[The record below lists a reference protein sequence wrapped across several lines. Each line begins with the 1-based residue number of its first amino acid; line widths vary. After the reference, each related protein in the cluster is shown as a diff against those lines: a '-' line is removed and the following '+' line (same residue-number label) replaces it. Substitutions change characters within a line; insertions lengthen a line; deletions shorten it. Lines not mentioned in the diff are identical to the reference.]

1 MPKPIAE
8 GADIRRQSRTI
19 SNALRTTRSTLRL
32 AHLFVN
38 TLVLRK
44 MNSSIP
50 DSQTEFDRLQKKLVP
65 LWKSIE
71 RFNQDPQ
78 TIVVVPSMSI
88 DAIDSGAVI
97 QAYEERFLFLLLLLR
112 QPRARLIY
120 VTSRTILP
128 SIIDYYLDLLPGV
141 IPSHA
146 RQRLFLPSPMDGSA
160 RPLSEKLLERPRLIE
175 HIRSLIMDPDRAH
188 LVPFNTTNRE
198 KELALQL
205 GIPIYGADPK
215 FFPLGTKSGCR
226 KIFMDEDVPY
236 PLGRE
241 DIGSKEDLV
250 DAIAQMRMTKP
261 SIRQVM
267 VKLNEGVSGEGNA
280 VIDLTGLPPVAGG
293 GDPGRDKAM
302 LDARLRAMKF
312 ESEEVTYESYMKKL
326 QERKGVVE
334 ERIMGEEFRSPSVQ
348 LRVTPLGKVELLS
361 THDQLLGGPTGQSY
375 LGCVFPADT
384 DYAPLITREAGK
396 VGRRLAKEGVI
407 GRFALDFVVVRA
419 KNGTWEPYAIEINL
433 RKGGTTH
440 PFLTLQFLTDGTYD
454 AETGIFTA
462 PNGQQK
468 FFVASD
474 HVESPRYRTL
484 TPDDLFDIVVRHNL
498 HFDQTRQT
506 GVVFHMMSALGELG
520 RTGLTAVG
528 NSHEDAK
535 AMYERAVAVLDQETG
550 ETTPVTS

>member
-1 MPKPIAE
+1 MSFSNRLMPEEKA
-8 GADIRRQSRTI
+8 A
-19 SNALRTTRSTLRL
+19 
-32 AHLFVN
+32 
-38 TLVLRK
+38 
-44 MNSSIP
+44 P
-50 DSQTEFDRLQKKLVP
+50 DLQTEFDQLQKKLVP

-88 DAIDSGAVI
+88 DAIGSGAVM

-120 VTSRTILP
+120 VTSQTILP

-146 RQRLFLPSPMDGSA
+146 RQRLFLIAPLDGSV
-160 RPLSEKLLERPRLIE
+160 RPLSDKLLARPRLIE
-175 HIRSLIMDPDRAH
+175 RIRSLIMDPDRAH

-198 KELALQL
+198 KELALRL
-205 GIPIYGADPK
+205 GIPMYGADPK

-226 KIFMDEDVPY
+226 EIFMEENVPH
-236 PLGRE
+236 PLGE
-241 DIGSKEDLV
+241 ENLATKGDVIE
-250 DAIAQMRMTKP
+250 AIARMRAKKP
-261 SIRQVM
+261 SIKQVL

-280 VIDLTGLPPVAGG
+280 VIDLTGLPPVAGI
-293 GDPGRDKAM
+293 GDAGRRRVPTRPGSTIPATTSKERAM
-302 LDARLRAMKF
+302 LEERLRAMQF
-312 ESEEVTYESYMKKL
+312 ELEGVTYESYMEKL
-326 QERKGVVE
+326 QEREAVVE

-348 LRVTPLGKVELLS
+348 LRVTPLGRVELLS
-361 THDQLLGGPTGQSY
+361 THDQLLGGPSGQSY
-375 LGCVFPADT
+375 LGCAFPADT
-384 DYAPLITREAGK
+384 GYAALITREAAK
-396 VGRRLAKEGVI
+396 VARRLAKEGVI
-407 GRFALDFVVVRA
+407 GRFALDFVVVRS
-419 KNGTWEPYAIEINL
+419 NGKWEPYAIEINL

-454 AETGIFTA
+454 PDAAIFTA

-474 HVESPRYRTL
+474 HVESPAYRTL
-484 TPDDLFDIVVRHNL
+484 TPDDLFDIVVRRNL

-520 RTGLTAVG
+520 RMGLTAVG

-535 AMYERAVAVLDQETG
+535 ATYDRAVAVLDQEARG
-550 ETTPVTS
+550 V

>member
-1 MPKPIAE
+1 MKA
-8 GADIRRQSRTI
+8 S
-19 SNALRTTRSTLRL
+19 
-32 AHLFVN
+32 V
-38 TLVLRK
+38 
-44 MNSSIP
+44 P

-71 RFNQDPQ
+71 RLNQDPQ

-88 DAIDSGAVI
+88 DAIDSGAVM

-141 IPSHA
+141 ISSQA

-175 HIRSLIMDPDRAH
+175 HIRSLIMDPNRAH

-198 KELALQL
+198 KELALRL
-205 GIPIYGADPK
+205 GIPMYGADPK

-250 DAIAQMRMTKP
+250 GAIAQMRVTKP
-261 SIRQVM
+261 SIKQVM

-280 VIDLTGLPPVAGG
+280 VIDLTGLPAVAGG

-302 LDARLRAMKF
+302 LEDRLRAMKF
-312 ESEEVTYESYMKKL
+312 ELQGTTYESYMKKL

-384 DYAPLITREAGK
+384 DYAPLITREAAK
-396 VGRRLAKEGVI
+396 VGKRLAKEGVI

-440 PFLTLQFLTDGTYD
+440 PFLTLQFLTDGTYNT
-454 AETGIFTA
+454 ETGIFTA

-484 TPDDLFDIVVRHNL
+484 TPDDLFDIVVRHQL
-498 HFDQTRQT
+498 HFGQFRQT

-535 AMYERAVAVLDQETG
+535 ALYDRAIAVLDEETRG
-550 ETTPVTS
+550 EAAV

>member
-1 MPKPIAE
+1 
-8 GADIRRQSRTI
+8 
-19 SNALRTTRSTLRL
+19 
-32 AHLFVN
+32 
-38 TLVLRK
+38 
-44 MNSSIP
+44 
-50 DSQTEFDRLQKKLVP
+50 
-65 LWKSIE
+65 
-71 RFNQDPQ
+71 
-78 TIVVVPSMSI
+78 MSI
-88 DAIDSGAVI
+88 DAIDSGAVM

-112 QPRARLIY
+112 QPRARVIY

-146 RQRLFLPSPMDGSA
+146 RLRLFLPSPMDGSA

-198 KELALQL
+198 KELALRL
-205 GIPIYGADPK
+205 GIPMYGADPK
-215 FFPLGTKSGCR
+215 LFLLGTKSGCR
-226 KIFMDEDVPY
+226 KIFAEENVPH
-236 PLGRE
+236 PLGHE
-241 DIGSKEDLV
+241 DIGSKEDLLK
-250 DAIAQMRMTKP
+250 AIAQMRAKKP
-261 SIRQVM
+261 SIKQVL

-280 VIDLTGLPPVAGG
+280 IIDLNALPAP
-293 GDPGRDKAM
+293 GDSKELGM
-302 LDARLRAMKF
+302 LQERLQGMRF
-312 ESEEVTYESYMKKL
+312 ELEGVTYESYMKKL
-326 QERKGVVE
+326 QERKAVVE

-348 LRVTPLGKVELLS
+348 LRITPLGAVELLS
-361 THDQLLGGPTGQSY
+361 THDQLLGGPSGQSY

-384 DYAPLITREAGK
+384 GYAALITREAAK
-396 VGRRLAKEGVI
+396 VGKRLAKEGVI
-407 GRFALDFVVVRA
+407 GRFALDFVVVRS
-419 KNGTWEPYAIEINL
+419 NGKWEPYAIEINL

-440 PFLTLQFLTDGTYD
+440 PFLTLQYLTDGTYD
-454 AETGIFTA
+454 AETAIFTA

-474 HVESPRYRTL
+474 HVESPAYRTL
-484 TPDDLFDIVVRHNL
+484 TPDDLFDIVVWHNL

-535 AMYERAVAVLDQETG
+535 ALYDRAIAVLDEETRG
-550 ETTPVTS
+550 EAAE

>member
-1 MPKPIAE
+1 MPERK
-8 GADIRRQSRTI
+8 
-19 SNALRTTRSTLRL
+19 L
-32 AHLFVN
+32 A
-38 TLVLRK
+38 
-44 MNSSIP
+44 SE
-50 DSQTEFDRLQKKLVP
+50 SQDQFDQLQKKLVP

-78 TIVVVPSMSI
+78 TIVVVPSMSV
-88 DAIDSGAVI
+88 DLAGAGAVV
-97 QAYEERFLFLLLLLR
+97 QAYEERYLFLLLLLR

-120 VTSRTILP
+120 VTSQTILP

-141 IPSHA
+141 ISSHA
-146 RQRLFLPSPMDGSA
+146 RQRLFLPSPLDASV

-175 HIRSLIMDPDRAH
+175 RIRSLISDPDRAH

-198 KELALQL
+198 KELALRL
-205 GIPIYGADPK
+205 GIPMYGADPK

-226 KIFMDEDVPY
+226 KIFLEEDVVH
-236 PLGRE
+236 PLGYE
-241 DIGSKEDLV
+241 NVASKDELIQ
-250 DAIAQMRMTKP
+250 AITQMRARKP
-261 SIRQVM
+261 SIKQVL

-280 VIDLTGLPPVAGG
+280 LVDLAGLPRS
-293 GDPGRDKAM
+293 GDPNERTALED
-302 LDARLRAMKF
+302 RLRAMQF
-312 ESEEVTYESYMKKL
+312 ELKGITYDSYMKKL
-326 QERKGVVE
+326 EERKGIVE
-334 ERIMGEEFRSPSVQ
+334 ERITGEEFRSPSVQ
-348 LRVTPLGKVELLS
+348 LRVTPLGSVELLS
-361 THDQLLGGPTGQSY
+361 THDQLLGGPSGQSY
-375 LGCVFPADT
+375 LGCAFPADT
-384 DYAPLITREAGK
+384 GYASLITREAAK
-396 VGRRLAKEGVI
+396 VGKRLAREGVI
-407 GRFALDFVVVRA
+407 GRFALDFVVVRS
-419 KNGTWEPYAIEINL
+419 NGKWDPYAIEINL

-454 AETGIFTA
+454 PETAIFTA

-528 NSHEDAK
+528 NSHEEAK
-535 AMYERAVAVLDQETG
+535 ATYTRAVAVLDQEAQ
-550 ETTPVTS
+550 SA

>member
-1 MPKPIAE
+1 MSESK
-8 GADIRRQSRTI
+8 
-19 SNALRTTRSTLRL
+19 L
-32 AHLFVN
+32 A
-38 TLVLRK
+38 
-44 MNSSIP
+44 I
-50 DSQTEFDRLQKKLVP
+50 DAQAEFDALQRKLVP

-88 DAIDSGAVI
+88 DAISSGAVM

-120 VTSRTILP
+120 VTSQTILP
-128 SIIDYYLDLLPGV
+128 SIIDYYLGLLPGV

-146 RQRLFLPSPMDGSA
+146 RQRLFLVSPLDLSV
-160 RPLSEKLLERPRLIE
+160 RPLSDKLLERPRLIE
-175 HIRSLIMDPDRAH
+175 RIRSLIMDPDRAH

-198 KELALQL
+198 KELALRL
-205 GIPIYGADPK
+205 GIPMYGADPK

-226 KIFMDEDVPY
+226 KIFMEENVPH
-236 PLGRE
+236 PLGVE
-241 DIGSKEDLV
+241 NLASKEDLIE
-250 DAIAQMRMTKP
+250 AIAQMRARKP
-261 SIRQVM
+261 SIKQVL

-280 VIDLTGLPPVAGG
+280 VIDLTGLPPVAGVA
-293 GDPGRDKAM
+293 DLGREKAI
-302 LDARLRAMKF
+302 LEERLRAMQF
-312 ESEEVTYESYMKKL
+312 ELARVTYDSYMEKL

-334 ERIMGEEFRSPSVQ
+334 ERIVGKEIRSPSVQ
-348 LRVTPLGKVELLS
+348 LRVTPLGVVELLS
-361 THDQLLGGPTGQSY
+361 THDQLLGGPSGQSY
-375 LGCVFPADT
+375 LGCEFPADPG
-384 DYAPLITREAGK
+384 YAALITREAAK

-407 GRFALDFVVVRA
+407 GRFALDFVVVRS
-419 KNGTWEPYAIEINL
+419 NGKWEPYAIEINL

-440 PFLTLQFLTDGTYD
+440 PFLTLQFLTDGSYD
-454 AETGIFTA
+454 PETAIFTA

-484 TPDDLFDIVVRHNL
+484 TPDDLFDIVVRHDL

-535 AMYERAVAVLDQETG
+535 TTYERAVTVLDQETG
-550 ETTPVTS
+550 AATSAT

>member
-1 MPKPIAE
+1 MPASIYFVIDLVSLPGSAIPATAGFSARLAKSPRFIHE
-8 GADIRRQSRTI
+8 MRFT
-19 SNALRTTRSTLRL
+19 NALMSEPKVAT
-32 AHLFVN
+32 
-38 TLVLRK
+38 
-44 MNSSIP
+44 

-88 DAIDSGAVI
+88 DAIGSGAVM

-120 VTSRTILP
+120 VTSQTILP

-146 RQRLFLPSPMDGSA
+146 RQRLFLIAPLDGSV
-160 RPLSEKLLERPRLIE
+160 RPLSDKLLARPRLIE
-175 HIRSLIMDPDRAH
+175 RIRSLIMDPDRAH

-198 KELALQL
+198 KELALRL
-205 GIPIYGADPK
+205 GIPMYGADPK

-226 KIFMDEDVPY
+226 EIFMEENVPHPLGEENLATKEDVV
-236 PLGRE
+236 E
-241 DIGSKEDLV
+241 
-250 DAIAQMRMTKP
+250 AIARMRATKP
-261 SIRQVM
+261 SIKQVL

-280 VIDLTGLPPVAGG
+280 VIDLTGLPA
-293 GDPGRDKAM
+293 PGNAKEAAM
-302 LDARLRAMKF
+302 LEERLRAMQF
-312 ESEEVTYESYMKKL
+312 ELEGVTYDSYMEKL
-326 QERKGVVE
+326 QEREAVVE

-348 LRVTPLGKVELLS
+348 LRVTPLGRVELLS
-361 THDQLLGGPTGQSY
+361 THDQLLGGPSGQSY

-384 DYAPLITREAGK
+384 GYAALITREAAK
-396 VGRRLAKEGVI
+396 VARRLAKEGVI
-407 GRFALDFVVVRA
+407 GRFALDFVVVRS
-419 KNGTWEPYAIEINL
+419 NGKWEPYAIEINL

-440 PFLTLQFLTDGTYD
+440 PFLTLQFLTDGKYD
-454 AETGIFTA
+454 PDTATFTA

-474 HVESPRYRTL
+474 HVESPAYRTL
-484 TPDDLFDIVVRHNL
+484 TPDDLFDIVVRRNL

-506 GVVFHMMSALGELG
+506 GVVYHMMSALGELG
-520 RTGLTAVG
+520 RMGLTAVG
-528 NSHEDAK
+528 NSHEDA
-535 AMYERAVAVLDQETG
+535 RAIYTRALAVLDEETRG
-550 ETTPVTS
+550 ELKR

>member
-1 MPKPIAE
+1 MSEEKI
-8 GADIRRQSRTI
+8 
-19 SNALRTTRSTLRL
+19 
-32 AHLFVN
+32 V
-38 TLVLRK
+38 
-44 MNSSIP
+44 P
-50 DSQTEFDRLQKKLVP
+50 DSQAEFDRLQKKLVP

-71 RFNQDPQ
+71 HFNQDPQ

-88 DAIDSGAVI
+88 DAVNSGAVM

-120 VTSRTILP
+120 VTSQTILP

-146 RQRLFLPSPMDGSA
+146 RQRLFLISPMDGSV
-160 RPLSEKLLERPRLIE
+160 RPLSDKLLERPRLIE
-175 HIRSLIMDPDRAH
+175 RIRSLIMDPGRAH

-198 KELALQL
+198 KELALRL
-205 GIPIYGADPK
+205 GIPMYGADPK

-226 KIFMDEDVPY
+226 KIFMEENVPH
-236 PLGRE
+236 PLGHE
-241 DIGSKEDLV
+241 DIGSKVDLLN
-250 DAIAQMRMTKP
+250 AIREMRAEKP
-261 SIRQVM
+261 SIEQVM

-280 VIDLTGLPPVAGG
+280 IVDLNALPV
-293 GDPGRDKAM
+293 PGSSKEVAM
-302 LDARLRAMKF
+302 LQERLRSMQF
-312 ESEEVTYESYMKKL
+312 ELEGVTYDSYMSKL
-326 QERKGVVE
+326 QERKAVVE

-348 LRVTPLGKVELLS
+348 LRVTPLGAVELLS
-361 THDQLLGGPTGQSY
+361 THDQLLGGPSGQSY

-384 DYAPLITREAGK
+384 GYAALITREAAK

-407 GRFALDFVVVRA
+407 GRFALDFVVLRS
-419 KNGTWEPYAIEINL
+419 NGKWEPYAIEINL

-454 AETGIFTA
+454 PDTAIFTA
-462 PNGQQK
+462 PNGRQK

-474 HVESPRYRTL
+474 HVESPQYRAL

-498 HFDQTRQT
+498 HFGQTRQT

-520 RTGLTAVG
+520 RMGLTAVG
-528 NSHEDAK
+528 NSHEEAK
-535 AMYERAVAVLDQETG
+535 ATYDRAIAVLNEETG
-550 ETTPVTS
+550 AAPDHEPLSRNF